1 VSGDD
6 DDVAL
11 IAHNALRRLVRSV
24 GRRVRRLG
32 GALLTRVARLTGAAV
47 AAYLV
52 ALVALDDP
60 RPVLAPLTALLVVQ
74 ATLAGTVAD
83 TIRRILSVVA
93 GVGVAIAFSTFVG
106 FTWWSL
112 ALLVAASI
120 LVGQLLRLGQHLLEV
135 PISAMLVL
143 AVGGSHVAAL
153 DRVNATIVGAAV
165 GLLVNLIFP
174 PAVQTR
180 TAGAAVEEYA
190 IQLARLLERV
200 ADEIRQPVNV
210 DQVVGWLQE
219 AREVAGELP
228 RMEEVL
234 ASVAESRRLN
244 PRAIRTPNLGPDL
257 RSGLDALE
265 HSAVAL
271 RALFRSLA
279 DRARE
284 QSDLE
289 RLYDRDVSEAFTALL
304 GDLAIALRD
313 FGKLVRAEA
322 EEQDR
327 PPTAELGTAVESAR
341 ETRAMLAELL
351 TVDPRADPNLWL
363 LHGALLAGADRV
375 LRELDLEERDRQR
388 ERLRRE
394 DAEESSPAA
403 VAVERLRT
411 AAATATRTVT
421 DVVSDAVAELPRQ
434 LPQLR
439 QGGRRSDDLE
449 E

>member
-1 VSGDD
+1 VNLT
-6 DDVAL
+6 A
-11 IAHNALRRLVRSV
+11 AKALRGLLRSAA
-24 GRRVRRLG
+24 RRVRRLG

-47 AAYLV
+47 AAYLA

-74 ATLAGTVAD
+74 VTLAGTVTD
-83 TIRRILSVVA
+83 TIRRILSVIA
-93 GVGVAIAFSTFVG
+93 GVGVAIAFAAFVG

-112 ALLVAASI
+112 ALLIAASI
-120 LVGQLLRLGQHLLEV
+120 LVGQFLRLGPHMLEV

-165 GLLVNLIFP
+165 GLLMNLIFP

-180 TAGAAVEEYA
+180 TAGAAVEEFA
-190 IQLARLLERV
+190 GQLARLLERV
-200 ADEIRQPVNV
+200 ADEIGEPVSV
-210 DQVVGWLQE
+210 DQVVGWLAE
-219 AREVAGELP
+219 ARELASEIP
-228 RMEEVL
+228 RMEAVL
-234 ASVAESRRLN
+234 TAVQESRRLN

-271 RALFRSLA
+271 RALYRSLA

-284 QSDLE
+284 QPDLE
-289 RLYDRDVSEAFTALL
+289 RLYDRDVGAAFAALL
-304 GDLAIALRD
+304 RDLAIAIRD

-322 EEQDR
+322 EEQER
-327 PPTAELGTAVESAR
+327 PPTAELAAALESAR

-363 LHGALLAGADRV
+363 LHGALLAAAERV
-375 LRELDLEERDRQR
+375 LRELDIEERDRQR

-394 DAEESSPAA
+394 RAEESSPAA
-403 VAVERLRT
+403 AAVERFRT

-421 DVVSDAVAELPRQ
+421 DAVSDAVAELPA

-439 QGGRRSDDLE
+439 HGSDRSDDPE
-449 E
+449 G

>member
-1 VSGDD
+1 VNLT
-6 DDVAL
+6 A
-11 IAHNALRRLVRSV
+11 AKALRGLLRRAA
-24 GRRVRRLG
+24 RRVRRLG

-47 AAYLV
+47 AAYLA

-74 ATLAGTVAD
+74 VTLAGTVTD
-83 TIRRILSVVA
+83 TIRRILSVIA
-93 GVGVAIAFSTFVG
+93 GVGVAIAFAAFVG

-112 ALLVAASI
+112 ALLIAASI
-120 LVGQLLRLGQHLLEV
+120 LVGQFLRLGPHMLEV

-165 GLLVNLIFP
+165 GLLMNLIFP

-180 TAGAAVEEYA
+180 TAGAAVEEFA
-190 IQLARLLERV
+190 GQLARLLERV
-200 ADEIRQPVNV
+200 ADEIGEPVSV
-210 DQVVGWLQE
+210 DQVVGWLAE
-219 AREVAGELP
+219 ARELASEIP
-228 RMEEVL
+228 RMEAVL
-234 ASVAESRRLN
+234 TAVQESRRLN

-271 RALFRSLA
+271 RALYRSLA

-284 QSDLE
+284 QPDLE
-289 RLYDRDVSEAFTALL
+289 RLYDRDVGAAFAALL
-304 GDLAIALRD
+304 RDLAIAIRD

-322 EEQDR
+322 EEQER
-327 PPTAELGTAVESAR
+327 PPTAELAAALESAR

-363 LHGALLAGADRV
+363 LHGALLAAAERV
-375 LRELDLEERDRQR
+375 LRELDIEERDRQR

-394 DAEESSPAA
+394 RAEESSPAA
-403 VAVERLRT
+403 AAVERFRT

-421 DVVSDAVAELPRQ
+421 DAVSDAVAELPA

-439 QGGRRSDDLE
+439 HGSDRSDDPE
-449 E
+449 G

>member
-1 VSGDD
+1 VSLT
-6 DDVAL
+6 A
-11 IAHNALRRLVRSV
+11 AKALRGLLRS
-24 GRRVRRLG
+24 GARRVRRLG

-47 AAYLV
+47 AAYLA

-74 ATLAGTVAD
+74 VTLAGTVAD
-83 TIRRILSVVA
+83 TIRRILSVIA
-93 GVGVAIAFSTFVG
+93 GVGVAIAFAAFVG

-112 ALLVAASI
+112 ALLIAASI
-120 LVGQLLRLGQHLLEV
+120 LVGQFLRLGPHMLEV

-165 GLLVNLIFP
+165 GLLMNLIFP

-180 TAGAAVEEYA
+180 TAGAAVEEFA
-190 IQLARLLERV
+190 VQLARLLERV
-200 ADEIRQPVNV
+200 ADEIREPVSV
-210 DQVVGWLQE
+210 DQVVGWLAE
-219 AREVAGELP
+219 ARELASEIP
-228 RMEEVL
+228 RMEAVL
-234 ASVAESRRLN
+234 AAVAQSRRLN

-271 RALFRSLA
+271 RALYRSLA

-284 QSDLE
+284 QPDLE
-289 RLYDRDVSEAFTALL
+289 RLYDRDVGEAFAALL
-304 GDLAIALRD
+304 RDLASAIRD

-322 EEQDR
+322 EEQEL
-327 PPTAELGTAVESAR
+327 PPTAELAAALDSAR

-363 LHGALLAGADRV
+363 LHGALLAAAERV
-375 LRELDLEERDRQR
+375 LRELDIEERDRQR

-394 DAEESSPAA
+394 RAEESSPAA
-403 VAVERLRT
+403 AAVERFRT

-421 DVVSDAVAELPRQ
+421 DAVSDAVAELPQ

-439 QGGRRSDDLE
+439 HGSGRSEDPE
-449 E
+449 G

>member
-1 VSGDD
+1 VSLT
-6 DDVAL
+6 A
-11 IAHNALRRLVRSV
+11 AKALRGLLRI
-24 GRRVRRLG
+24 GARRVQRLG

-47 AAYLV
+47 AAYLA

-74 ATLAGTVAD
+74 VTLAGTVAD
-83 TIRRILSVVA
+83 TIRRILSVIA
-93 GVGVAIAFSTFVG
+93 GVGVAIAFAAFVG

-112 ALLVAASI
+112 ALLIAASI
-120 LVGQLLRLGQHLLEV
+120 LVGQLLRLGPHMLEV

-143 AVGGSHVAAL
+143 AVGGSQVAAL

-165 GLLVNLIFP
+165 GLLMNLIFP

-180 TAGAAVEEYA
+180 TAGAAVEEFA
-190 IQLARLLERV
+190 VQLARLLERV
-200 ADEIRQPVNV
+200 ADEIREPVSV
-210 DQVVGWLQE
+210 DQVVGWLAE
-219 AREVAGELP
+219 ARELASEIP
-228 RMEEVL
+228 RMEAVL
-234 ASVAESRRLN
+234 AAVAESRRLN

-271 RALFRSLA
+271 RALYRSLA

-284 QSDLE
+284 QPDLE
-289 RLYDRDVSEAFTALL
+289 RLYDRDVGEAFAALL
-304 GDLAIALRD
+304 RDLAIAIRD

-322 EEQDR
+322 EEQEL
-327 PPTAELGTAVESAR
+327 PPTAELAAALESAR

-363 LHGALLAGADRV
+363 LHGALLAAAERV
-375 LRELDLEERDRQR
+375 LRELDIEERDRQR

-394 DAEESSPAA
+394 RAEESSPAA
-403 VAVERLRT
+403 AAVERFRT

-421 DVVSDAVAELPRQ
+421 DAVSDAVAELPQ

-439 QGGRRSDDLE
+439 HGSGRSEDPE
-449 E
+449 G